1 VSIPLRIRRAEW
13 VAGAFLLLAVVALLG
28 SLVLLSRAR
37 GGFEATVTYHVVLGN
52 GYGITPGGRVE
63 MLGIDIGS
71 IETLEI
77 TDDNRVTARLEI
89 RERFAP
95 RVREDSV
102 ARVKASLDLQGVLGG
117 VGLSV
122 SPGSVGA
129 APLPAGS
136 TIAVAEP
143 TSVADLVPVV
153 PGDPLVEDLQAL
165 LHNARLLSDALADP
179 KSPLRTL
186 LDQSSA
192 LLAAVQDQQGSVGRL
207 LADDGKLYDRLVG
220 TLDGVERS
228 LARLEKV
235 LGRSDRLMG
244 SASGM
249 IDRSGEVMDKAG
261 TMVESGGRVFADM
274 GPVLD
279 TTDKAMKDLDEAV
292 KAFAETT
299 AALEEVVRSLEPLVE
314 DMDTM
319 VRDMDDVA
327 RAAKRMW
334 ILRRHVRKAE
344 RAREPDA
351 PAPAPAPEPA
361 PAP

>member
-1 VSIPLRIRRAEW
+1 VSVPFRIRRAEW

-37 GGFEATVTYHVVLGN
+37 GSFEATVSYHVVLGN

-63 MLGIDIGS
+63 MLGIDIGT

-102 ARVKASLDLQGVLGG
+102 ARVKASLDLRGVLGG

-122 SPGSVGA
+122 SPGTVGA
-129 APLPAGS
+129 APLPEGS

-143 TSVADLVPVV
+143 TSVIDLLPVV
-153 PGDPLVEDLQAL
+153 PDDPLVKDLQAL
-165 LHNARLLSDALADP
+165 VSNTRRLSESLADP
-179 KSPLRTL
+179 DSPVNGL
-186 LDQSSA
+186 LEQSTA
-192 LLAAVQDQQGSVGRL
+192 LLAALQDRRSTIGRV
-207 LADDGKLYDRLVG
+207 LADDGALYDRLLG
-220 TLDGVERS
+220 TLDDVERS

-235 LGRSDRLMG
+235 LARSDRLVG
-244 SASGM
+244 SAGGLL
-249 IDRSGEVMDKAG
+249 DKGDEVFDKAG
-261 TMVESGGRVFADM
+261 TMVETGDRVFKDM

-279 TTDKAMKDLDEAV
+279 STDTAMKDLDDAV
-292 KAFAETT
+292 KAFARTNAE
-299 AALEEVVRSLEPLVE
+299 LEKVVRALGPLVD
-314 DMDTM
+314 DMDEM

-327 RAAKRMW
+327 EAAKKLW
-334 ILRRHVRKAE
+334 ILRR
-344 RAREPDA
+344 RARKRTDDRP
-351 PAPAPAPEPA
+351 
-361 PAP
+361 